1 MSGWDG
7 AKMKYEMIIF
17 VFFSGITGT
26 VILYINDLV
35 FGNEATGLPEYLLNV
50 DESVVIRHSKN
61 IDSLNLPISV
71 AMAIYEFSK
80 KTIFN

>member
-17 VFFSGITGT
+17 VFFSGITGP

-35 FGNEATGLPEYLLNV
+35 FGNVHDRRFTTCFLK
-50 DESVVIRHSKN
+50 KN
-61 IDSLNLPISV
+61 DCKTNIIS
-71 AMAIYEFSK
+71 
-80 KTIFN
+80 